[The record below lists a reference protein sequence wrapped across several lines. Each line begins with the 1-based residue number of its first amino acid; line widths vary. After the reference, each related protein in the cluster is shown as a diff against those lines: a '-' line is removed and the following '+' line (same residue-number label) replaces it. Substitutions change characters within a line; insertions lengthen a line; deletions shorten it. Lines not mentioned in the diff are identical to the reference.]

1 LSVYDD
7 PRLRSDAK
15 MTESAERVFKIK
27 RFATDMNI
35 ENDPLEDE
43 KRETPEAQRHVS
55 METIDEQENTY

>member
-1 LSVYDD
+1 
-7 PRLRSDAK
+7 

-43 KRETPEAQRHVS
+43 KRETPEAQRHFS